1 LRNHARLTEQ
11 TALSLEWLNVDV
23 ARSKILFAESRRLLQ
38 IADAAAATAPFLS
51 ATNIGG
57 TSPQEPPLSERP

>member
-1 LRNHARLTEQ
+1 
-11 TALSLEWLNVDV
+11 V
-23 ARSKILFAESRRLLQ
+23 ARSKILFAESRRLLE